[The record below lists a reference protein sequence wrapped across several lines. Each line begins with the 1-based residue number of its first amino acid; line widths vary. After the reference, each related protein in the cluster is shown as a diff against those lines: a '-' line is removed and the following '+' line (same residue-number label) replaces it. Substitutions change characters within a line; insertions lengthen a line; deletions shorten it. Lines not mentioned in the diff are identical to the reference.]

1 MAPRR
6 AVGVDAEL
14 GIAAAAHAARGG
26 VSVEVAAR
34 SPGAS
39 AVDLAKAARAPEKA
53 VVLALGGPQVFL
65 RTMRLPGDLD
75 RKAIAEAVKWQLADV
90 VPDRVVRHSVTG
102 KINDHWCVVV
112 GGVPKDATRGLRAGA
127 LDLRVAAL
135 WRGAVHFLG
144 EPGGP
149 VVVVEQTPSGYRVVG
164 GRGFLEFAREIA
176 GDSDAELQRTLL
188 YCRSELGE
196 DLKTLYVGQELPE
209 ETVAVGLALHYYA
222 EPRFNFLVKER
233 AALAGI
239 SGIAAGKRFL
249 KIAAAGTV
257 LALLP
262 HVAAY
267 GYRVQAAEY
276 ARRADALA
284 PQVKKYASLKAEREK
299 YEDWAAIVESFAT
312 SPAWPIMEDIR
323 HAVPERC
330 WLTSV
335 KTERPSQPVTQGR
348 PSTAATAD
356 KSSGTGQ
363 GGGTEKPG
371 GTGQAGGGEAPGGT
385 AQGTQA
391 KKAPAQ
397 AAQQLPDRPSGITV
411 EGYSMDAASVGLLR
425 DNLEALPWCG
435 GVAAVSAKWDDQM
448 GAYSFKVAVT
458 VRQPDEN
465 AQQKGVK
472 K

>member
-1 MAPRR
+1 
-6 AVGVDAEL
+6 
-14 GIAAAAHAARGG
+14 
-26 VSVEVAAR
+26 VSVEVVAR
-34 SPGAS
+34 SPGAN
-39 AVDLAKAARAPEKA
+39 AADLARAARAPEKA
-53 VVLALGGPQVFL
+53 VVLGLGGPQVFL

-75 RKAIAEAVKWQLADV
+75 RKAIAETVKWQLADV

-102 KINDHWCVVV
+102 KVNDHWCVVV
-112 GGVPKDATRGLRAGA
+112 GGVPKDATRGVRAGA

-135 WRGAVHFLG
+135 WRGALHFLG
-144 EPGGP
+144 AEVGGP
-149 VVVVEQTPSGYRVVG
+149 VAVVERAPSGYRVAA
-164 GRGFLEFAREIA
+164 GRGFLEFAREVA
-176 GDSDAELQRTLL
+176 GDTDAELQRTLL

-196 DLKTLYVGQELPE
+196 DLRTLYVGQELPE

-239 SGIAAGKRFL
+239 SGIAVGKRFL

-284 PQVKKYASLKAEREK
+284 PQVKKYASLRAEREK

-312 SPAWPIMEDIR
+312 SPSWPLMEDIR
-323 HAVPERC
+323 HAVPAKC

-335 KTERPSQPVTQGR
+335 RTERPAQGGAR
-348 PSTAATAD
+348 AQKSPAPAAGGKIGNA
-356 KSSGTGQ
+356 GQ
-363 GGGTEKPG
+363 GGGAEKPG
-371 GTGQAGGGEAPGGT
+371 SAGQVGGT
-385 AQGTQA
+385 ENPGNTTQSTQA
-391 KKAPAQ
+391 KKTPDQ
-397 AAQQLPDRPSGITV
+397 AAQQLPDRPTGV
-411 EGYSMDAASVGLLR
+411 VLEGYSLDAASVGLLR

-458 VRQPDEN
+458 VRQPDEK